1 MIKHLKTEKETDLA
15 AEKKFPSVKG
25 DNHKYLFVTAE
36 YRIVLHVASGK
47 FHIFFKAEFSIRDCE
62 QPTQLP

>member
-1 MIKHLKTEKETDLA
+1 MIKHLKTEKETDLS

-36 YRIVLHVASGK
+36 YRIILHIA
-47 FHIFFKAEFSIRDCE
+47 
-62 QPTQLP
+62 